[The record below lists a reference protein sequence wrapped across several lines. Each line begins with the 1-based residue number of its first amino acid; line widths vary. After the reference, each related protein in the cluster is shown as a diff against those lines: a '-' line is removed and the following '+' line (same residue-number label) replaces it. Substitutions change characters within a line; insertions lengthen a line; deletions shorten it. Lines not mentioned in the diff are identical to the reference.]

1 MATAGRRLTDT
12 DYRIIDTTQTQL
24 EQIEKIEQQCFSC
37 PWTLDQLRS
46 QLSDDRHVFLAA
58 VDAGGTVLGYVGMM
72 FVLDEGYI
80 SNVAVA
86 PAYRRQGVADALIAA
101 LMRRAEELAL
111 AFVTL
116 EVRAGNEPAKSL
128 YAKHGFVPVG
138 RRKNYYDLPKE
149 DAILMTRFWK

>member
-1 MATAGRRLTDT
+1 ME
-12 DYRIIDTTQTQL
+12 YRIIDTTEAQL
-24 EQIEKIEQQCFSC
+24 GQIEKIEQQCFSC

-46 QLSDDRHVFLAA
+46 QLSDERHVFLAA
-58 VDAGGTVLGYVGMM
+58 VAENGAVLGYVGMM

-86 PAYRRQGVADALIAA
+86 PDFRRQGVADALIAA
-101 LMRRAEELAL
+101 LMRRAEERRL

-116 EVRAGNEPAKSL
+116 EVRAGNEPAKAL
-128 YAKHGFVPVG
+128 YSKHGFVPVG

-149 DAILMTRFWK
+149 DAILMTCFWK

>member
-1 MATAGRRLTDT
+1 ME
-12 DYRIIDTTQTQL
+12 YRIIDTTEAQL
-24 EQIEKIEQQCFSC
+24 AQIEKIEQQCFSC

-86 PAYRRQGVADALIAA
+86 PDFRRQGVADALISA
-101 LMRRAEELAL
+101 LMTRAEELNL

>member
-1 MATAGRRLTDT
+1 M

-86 PAYRRQGVADALIAA
+86 PAYRRQGVADALISA
-101 LMRRAEELAL
+101 LMTRAEELNL

>member
-1 MATAGRRLTDT
+1 M
-12 DYRIIDTTQTQL
+12 DYRIIDTTEAQL
-24 EQIEKIEQQCFSC
+24 AQIEKIEQQCFSF

-46 QLSDDRHVFLAA
+46 QLSDDRHVFLSA
-58 VDAGGTVLGYVGMM
+58 VAENGAVLGYVGMM

-86 PAYRRQGVADALIAA
+86 PAYRRQGMADALISA
-101 LMRRAEELAL
+101 LMTRAEELAL

-116 EVRAGNEPAKSL
+116 EVRAGNETAKSL

>member
-1 MATAGRRLTDT
+1 ME
-12 DYRIIDTTQTQL
+12 YRIIDTTEAQL
-24 EQIEKIEQQCFSC
+24 EQIQAIERQCFSC
-37 PWTLDQLRS
+37 PRTLDQLRS

-58 VDAGGTVLGYVGMM
+58 VAENGAVVGYVGMM

-86 PAYRRQGVADALIAA
+86 PAYRRQGVADALTSA
-101 LMRRAEELAL
+101 LVMRAEELGL

-116 EVRAGNEPAKSL
+116 EVRAGNEPAKAL

>member
-1 MATAGRRLTDT
+1 M

-46 QLSDDRHVFLAA
+46 QLSDERHVFLAA

-86 PAYRRQGVADALIAA
+86 PDFRRQGVADALISA
-101 LMRRAEELAL
+101 LMTRAEELNL

-116 EVRAGNEPAKSL
+116 EVRAGNEPAKAL
-128 YAKHGFVPVG
+128 YAIHGFVPVG

>member
-1 MATAGRRLTDT
+1 ME
-12 DYRIIDTTQTQL
+12 YRIIDTTEAQL
-24 EQIEKIEQQCFSC
+24 EQIQAIERQCFSC

-58 VDAGGTVLGYVGMM
+58 VAENGAVLGYVGMM

-86 PAYRRQGVADALIAA
+86 PAYRRQGVADALISA
-101 LMRRAEELAL
+101 LMMRAEELGL

-116 EVRAGNEPAKSL
+116 EVRAGNEPAKAL
-128 YAKHGFVPVG
+128 YTKHGFVSVG

>member
-1 MATAGRRLTDT
+1 M
-12 DYRIIDTTQTQL
+12 DYRIIDTTEAQL
-24 EQIEKIEQQCFSC
+24 AQIEKIEQQCFSF

-46 QLSDDRHVFLAA
+46 QLSDDRHVFLSA
-58 VDAGGTVLGYVGMM
+58 VAENGAVLGYVGMM

-86 PAYRRQGVADALIAA
+86 PAYRRQGVADALISA
-101 LMRRAEELAL
+101 LMTRAEELAL

-116 EVRAGNEPAKSL
+116 EVRAGNETAKSL

>member
-1 MATAGRRLTDT
+1 ME
-12 DYRIIDTTQTQL
+12 YRIIDTTGAQL
-24 EQIEKIEQQCFSC
+24 EQIEAIERQCFSC
-37 PWTLDQLRS
+37 PWTLEQLRS

-58 VDAGGTVLGYVGMM
+58 VAESGTVLGYVGMM

-86 PAYRRQGVADALIAA
+86 PDFRRQGVADALISA
-101 LMRRAEELAL
+101 LMTRAEELAL

>member
-1 MATAGRRLTDT
+1 ME
-12 DYRIIDTTQTQL
+12 YRIDDTTEAQL
-24 EQIEKIEQQCFSC
+24 AQIEEIERQCFSC

-58 VDAGGTVLGYVGMM
+58 VAESGAVLGYVGMM

-86 PAYRRQGVADALIAA
+86 PAYRRQGVADALISA
-101 LMRRAEELAL
+101 LMMRAEELGL

-116 EVRAGNEPAKSL
+116 EVRAGNEPAKAL
-128 YAKHGFVPVG
+128 YTKHGFVSVG

>member
-1 MATAGRRLTDT
+1 ME
-12 DYRIIDTTQTQL
+12 YRIIDTTEVQL
-24 EQIEKIEQQCFSC
+24 EQIEEIEQQCFSC

-46 QLSDDRHVFLAA
+46 QLSDERHVFLAA
-58 VDAGGTVLGYVGMM
+58 VAESGAVLGYVGMM

-86 PAYRRQGVADALIAA
+86 PDFRRQGVADALICA
-101 LMRRAEELAL
+101 LMTRAEELAL

-116 EVRAGNEPAKSL
+116 EVRAGNEPAKAL

>member
-1 MATAGRRLTDT
+1 ME
-12 DYRIIDTTQTQL
+12 YRIDDTTAAQL
-24 EQIEKIEQQCFSC
+24 AQIEEIERQCFSC

-58 VDAGGTVLGYVGMM
+58 VAENGAVLGYVGMM

-86 PAYRRQGVADALIAA
+86 PAYRRQGVADALISA
-101 LMRRAEELAL
+101 LMMRAEELGL
-111 AFVTL
+111 AFATL
-116 EVRAGNEPAKSL
+116 EVRAGNEPAKAL

>member
-1 MATAGRRLTDT
+1 ME
-12 DYRIIDTTQTQL
+12 YRIIDATEVQL
-24 EQIEKIEQQCFSC
+24 EQIEEIEQQCFSC

-58 VDAGGTVLGYVGMM
+58 VEKGGAVLGYVGMM

-86 PAYRRQGVADALIAA
+86 PAFRRQGVANTLISA
-101 LMRRAEELAL
+101 LMTRAEELSL

-116 EVRAGNEPAKSL
+116 EVRAGNEPAKAL

>member
-1 MATAGRRLTDT
+1 ME
-12 DYRIIDTTQTQL
+12 YRIIDTTEAQL
-24 EQIEKIEQQCFSC
+24 DQIQAIERQCFSC

-58 VDAGGTVLGYVGMM
+58 VAENGAVVGYVGMM

-116 EVRAGNEPAKSL
+116 EVRAGNESAKSL

>member
-1 MATAGRRLTDT
+1 M
-12 DYRIIDTTQTQL
+12 DYRIIDTTETQL

-46 QLSDDRHVFLAA
+46 QLSDERHVFLAA

-86 PAYRRQGVADALIAA
+86 PDFRRQGVADSLISA
-101 LMRRAEELAL
+101 LMTRAEELAL

>member
-1 MATAGRRLTDT
+1 M

-86 PAYRRQGVADALIAA
+86 PDFRRQGVADALISA
-101 LMRRAEELAL
+101 LMTRAEELNL

>member
-1 MATAGRRLTDT
+1 ME
-12 DYRIIDTTQTQL
+12 YRIIDTTETQL
-24 EQIEKIEQQCFSC
+24 VQIEEIEQQCFSC
-37 PWTLDQLRS
+37 PWTMDQLRS
-46 QLSDDRHVFLAA
+46 QLSDDRHVFLTA
-58 VDAGGTVLGYVGMM
+58 VDNSGAVLGYVGMM

-86 PAYRRQGVADALIAA
+86 PAFRRQGVADALISA
-101 LMRRAEELAL
+101 LMTRAEELAL

-116 EVRAGNEPAKSL
+116 EVRAGNEPAKAL

>member
-1 MATAGRRLTDT
+1 M
-12 DYRIIDTTQTQL
+12 DYRIIDTTETQL

-58 VDAGGTVLGYVGMM
+58 VAESGAVLGYVGMM

-86 PAYRRQGVADALIAA
+86 PDFRRQGVADALISA
-101 LMRRAEELAL
+101 LMTRAEELAL

-116 EVRAGNEPAKSL
+116 EVRTGNEPAKSL

>member
-1 MATAGRRLTDT
+1 ME
-12 DYRIIDTTQTQL
+12 YRIIDTTEAQL
-24 EQIEKIEQQCFSC
+24 EQIEAIEQQCFSC
-37 PWTLDQLRS
+37 PWTLEQLRS

-58 VDAGGTVLGYVGMM
+58 VAENGAVLGYVGMM

-86 PAYRRQGVADALIAA
+86 PARRRQGVADALISA
-101 LMRRAEELAL
+101 LMMRAEELGL

-116 EVRAGNEPAKSL
+116 EVRAGNEPAKAL

>member
-1 MATAGRRLTDT
+1 M

-86 PAYRRQGVADALIAA
+86 PAYRRQGVADALISA
-101 LMRRAEELAL
+101 LMTRAEELNL

-116 EVRAGNEPAKSL
+116 EVRTGNEPAKSL

>member
-1 MATAGRRLTDT
+1 ME
-12 DYRIIDTTQTQL
+12 YRIIDTTEAQL
-24 EQIEKIEQQCFSC
+24 EQIQAIERQCFSC

-58 VDAGGTVLGYVGMM
+58 VAENGAVVGYVGMM

-86 PAYRRQGVADALIAA
+86 PAYRRQGVADALTSA
-101 LMRRAEELAL
+101 LVMRAEELGL

-116 EVRAGNEPAKSL
+116 EVRAGNEPAKAL

>member
-1 MATAGRRLTDT
+1 M

-46 QLSDDRHVFLAA
+46 QLSDERHVFLAA

>member
-1 MATAGRRLTDT
+1 M
-12 DYRIIDTTQTQL
+12 DYRIIDTTETQL

-86 PAYRRQGVADALIAA
+86 PDFRRQGVADALISA
-101 LMRRAEELAL
+101 LMTRAEELNL

>member
-1 MATAGRRLTDT
+1 ME
-12 DYRIIDTTQTQL
+12 YRIIDTTQTQL

-86 PAYRRQGVADALIAA
+86 PDFRRQGVADALISA
-101 LMRRAEELAL
+101 LMTRAEELNL

>member
-1 MATAGRRLTDT
+1 M

-86 PAYRRQGVADALIAA
+86 PDFRRQGVADSLISA
-101 LMRRAEELAL
+101 LMTRAEELAL

>member
-1 MATAGRRLTDT
+1 ME
-12 DYRIIDTTQTQL
+12 YRIIDTTEAQL
-24 EQIEKIEQQCFSC
+24 EQIEAIEQQCFSC

-58 VDAGGTVLGYVGMM
+58 VEESGAVLGYVGMM

-86 PAYRRQGVADALIAA
+86 PNFRRQGVADALISA
-101 LMRRAEELAL
+101 LMMRAEELGL

-116 EVRAGNEPAKSL
+116 EVRAGNEPAKAL

>member
-1 MATAGRRLTDT
+1 M
-12 DYRIIDTTQTQL
+12 DYRIIDTTETQL

-86 PAYRRQGVADALIAA
+86 PAYRRQGVADALISA
-101 LMRRAEELAL
+101 LMTRAEELNL